1 MYSLDIFLSRR
12 PNIYKKLEKQ
22 NLFLVL
28 FHWLVENVRLMM
40 AFYSIKKNNLA
51 DTNFLYDQ
59 YNRSLFQKKGSG
71 QPQVHDY
78 QFLSRFELLRQFPN
92 NYISIQKLNC
102 YKLLVSSKMPPVH
115 YKPRKRCNIVEKN

>member
-28 FHWLVENVRLMM
+28 FHRLVENVRLMM

-71 QPQVHDY
+71 QSQVHNY

-92 NYISIQKLNC
+92 DYISIQKLNC